1 MITCIFLLYTKSTVV
16 KCNDFSSYILWFP
29 SFFSDSQVFLFCKSE
44 LQVPG
49 GRTEA
54 ETAGAIPISTKATI
68 PTLPRATSVSSND
81 APASRR
87 ASVPPANEEEQ
98 GKKYLLKWKGPK
110 KINRIYGDWLDDL
123 PLAHNLCS

>member
-1 MITCIFLLYTKSTVV
+1 MVL
-16 KCNDFSSYILWFP
+16 P
-29 SFFSDSQVFLFCKSE
+29 SFYSDSYLFLSCKSE

-54 ETAGAIPISTKATI
+54 ETAGVNPISTKATI

-81 APASRR
+81 APPSHR
-87 ASVPPANEEEQ
+87 ASVLPANEEDQDE
-98 GKKYLLKWKGPK
+98 KCLLKWKGHK

-123 PLAHNLCS
+123 PLVHNLPGRVGT